1 MFYNETCQIQLGNI
15 IKKWKVN
22 NLTDLMDDKPQILE
36 TKIRIYFK
44 FLALY
49 FQRKGCVWGRPKTY
63 PDPKDMGL

>member
-1 MFYNETCQIQLGNI
+1 
-15 IKKWKVN
+15 
-22 NLTDLMDDKPQILE
+22 MDDKPQILE

-63 PDPKDMGL
+63 PDPKDMGLWIKIVIARKVASYFFKQEDRFL